1 MKKEINISINITL
14 SKVMAFLMLV
24 LAFIIDLLSDKAGT
38 VFMFAIPFVAAMIAN
53 KQYND
58 RKAGESLNSDNESKA
73 VA

>member
-14 SKVMAFLMLV
+14 SKVMAFLMLI
-24 LAFIIDLLSDKAGT
+24 LAFVIDLMSDKHGT

-58 RKAGESLNSDNESKA
+58 RKAVEVTTNDTNEKA
-73 VA
+73 I

>member
-24 LAFIIDLLSDKAGT
+24 LAFVIDLLSDKAGT

-58 RKAGESLNSDNESKA
+58 RKAGETLNNQTEIRP
-73 VA
+73 